1 METLSAQD
9 ALFLRVENLALPMHI
24 ASVGLYEG
32 PRPPRDAIVAA
43 VAGKLGAV
51 PRYRQRIRF
60 VPLEL
65 GQPVW
70 VDDPDFRLDY
80 HLRFT
85 ALPAPGS
92 EAQLCTVAG
101 RVLGQALDRER
112 PLWEM
117 WVVEGLADGRWAVIA
132 KTHHCVAD
140 GVAGTDLMSMLHD
153 DSAVAPPPPPVAW
166 APVPAPGTARLL
178 AGALGE
184 GVSDGYAI
192 GRDLVSA
199 VRHPLRAA
207 DDLVAIGRQLGALAH
222 PSPPTSLNG
231 PVGTLRR
238 WTLVRGDMTE
248 VRAIREFFGT
258 TVNDV
263 LLAAIATGFR
273 ALLTARGEDVSEK
286 VVRTL
291 VPVSVRAHDEHGL
304 LANRVSGLFPE
315 LPIGIDDPVDRLVAI
330 REQMDARK
338 RAREAQG
345 GTAIMSLGEL
355 TPSPLLSVG
364 EHGAATLSQH
374 TVQTVTTNVPGPRHT
389 LYLAGRRL
397 QELFPVVP
405 LGPSVRIGIAILSYD
420 HALTFGIT
428 GDYDSAP
435 DIDVLGAGIVDGIAE
450 LGAASAVRG

>member
-9 ALFLRVENLALPMHI
+9 ALFLRVESPTISMHI
-24 ASVGLYEG
+24 ASVAVYEG
-32 PRPPRDAIVAA
+32 PAPTRDALTAA
-43 VAGKLGAV
+43 FAAKLGAV
-51 PRYRQRIRF
+51 PRYRQKVRF

-85 ALPAPGS
+85 ALPAPGT
-92 EAQLCTVAG
+92 EAQLCTMAG
-101 RVLGQALDRER
+101 GVLGRPLDRDR
-112 PLWEM
+112 PLWET

-132 KTHHCVAD
+132 KTHHCLAD
-140 GVAGTDLMSMLHD
+140 GVAGTDLMSLLHD
-153 DSAVAPPPPPVAW
+153 DSADAPPGPPVAW
-166 APVPAPGTARLL
+166 VPDPAPGTARLL

-184 GVSDGYAI
+184 SVSDSYAL
-192 GRDLVSA
+192 GCDLVSA

-207 DDLVAIGRQLGALAH
+207 DDLVAVGRELGALAH
-222 PSPPTSLNG
+222 TSPPTSLNG

-238 WTLVRGDMTE
+238 WTMVRGNMTE
-248 VRAIREFFGT
+248 VKAIREFFGT
-258 TVNDV
+258 TLNDV
-263 LLAAIATGFR
+263 VLAAITAGFR
-273 ALLTARGEDVSEK
+273 ALLTARGEDVTET

-291 VPVSVRAHDEHGL
+291 VPVSVRGHDEHGM

-315 LPIGIDDPVDRLVAI
+315 LPIGIGDPVDRLVAL

-338 RAREAQG
+338 RAREAEG
-345 GTAIMSLGEL
+345 GTAIMALGEL
-355 TPSPLLSVG
+355 TPSPLLSLG
-364 EHGAATLSQH
+364 EHGVATLSQH
-374 TVQTVTTNVPGPRHT
+374 TIQTVTTNVPGPRHA

-420 HALTFGIT
+420 RALNFGIT
-428 GDYDSAP
+428 GDYDAAP
-435 DIDVLGAGIVDGIAE
+435 DIDVLGAGIADGIAE
-450 LGAASAVRG
+450 LAAASAIR